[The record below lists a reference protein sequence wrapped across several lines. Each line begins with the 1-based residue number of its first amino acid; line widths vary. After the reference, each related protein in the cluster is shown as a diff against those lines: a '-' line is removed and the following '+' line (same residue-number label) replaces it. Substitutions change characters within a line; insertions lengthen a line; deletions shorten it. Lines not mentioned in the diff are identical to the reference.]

1 MGEKRATTI
10 QELDDHACR
19 PEIEKFEPI
28 LLNSFSSLLIIT
40 DMPGDL
46 SKLSEDQSLFSGSLM
61 GDSNELGVRN

>member
-1 MGEKRATTI
+1 M
-10 QELDDHACR
+10 HADPR
-19 PEIEKFEPI
+19 SRNLSLFFLIV
-28 LLNSFSSLLIIT
+28 FSSLVIIT